1 MTNKIMIAVD
11 LQEDFVDGV
20 LGSEAAQKIIPT
32 AADAIRN
39 FDGHTIFYTLD
50 THEQPFYNASIEG
63 QRIPFH
69 CPYKEDGWFLNLAI
83 MTALGLYENNG
94 GYIEGIEKDTFGSS
108 LELVAAIRERME
120 EKPVEEIVLLGLCT
134 DICVI
139 SNALILRAEFPNI
152 KITVLSDA
160 CAGTSDFNHEAAL
173 AVMRANC
180 IDVVGN

>member
-1 MTNKIMIAVD
+1 MTNKIMVAID

-32 AADAIRN
+32 AADAIKD
-39 FDGHTIFYTLD
+39 FDGEAIFYTLD
-50 THEQPFYNASIEG
+50 THEQPFYSTSIEG

-69 CPYKEDGWFLNLAI
+69 CPYGEDGWFLNDDI
-83 MTALGLYENNG
+83 QDALSYYEDKG
-94 GYIEGIEKDTFGSS
+94 GYIEAIEKDTFGSN
-108 LELVAAIRERME
+108 LELIAAIH
-120 EKPVEEIVLLGLCT
+120 EKMAVEYIEEIVLLGLCT

-160 CAGTSDFNHEAAL
+160 CAGTSQYNHEAAL
-173 AVMRANC
+173 TVMKANC
-180 IDVVGN
+180 IDVE